1 MMPLWRW
8 LSSLSRNIFHKAR
21 LDEDLDE
28 EVRAYVEL
36 LADEKSRQGLDA
48 QQARRA
54 SLLEVGGI
62 EQIKEQVR
70 DVRRGAMIESILQDL
85 RYGVRVLIKNPAFTA
100 VAVLTLALGVGA
112 NTAIFSVVNA
122 VLLRPLPYP
131 DAQQLVWIWETH
143 PNIKVEP
150 ASLPNFTDW
159 KNQAGSFEGMAAF
172 ISSTL
177 ALTGEGE
184 PERIPTAFVVGDLF
198 SVLGVSP
205 ALGRSFLAE
214 EDKPGNARV
223 VILSHAM
230 WQRRFGGDRNI
241 INKSITLSGN
251 PYTVIGVLPQGFKH
265 PESGQRKLPELY
277 APLGRAPESAGRR
290 SDFLGVVAR
299 MKPGV
304 SLTQAQVEMN
314 TITAR
319 LSQQYPDSNANWGV
333 TLLPLHERVTGDV
346 SRALWLL
353 MGVVGFLLLI
363 ACVNVANLML
373 ARSAAR
379 GQEIAIR
386 RALGADRLR
395 LVRQFLTESV
405 LLSLVGG
412 ALGLLLA
419 KWGITALTSLSPG
432 NIPRLDEVRLN
443 WPVLVFTLAAS
454 LLTGLVFGL
463 FPALNA
469 TNPNLTASLK
479 EGGRGSTEGSRSAR
493 LRRALVVSEI
503 AIALMLLVGAGLMV
517 RSFMRLQEV
526 DPGFQPE
533 RVLAVDVALPGAKY
547 KEDER
552 VVGFFDQFLSRVKTQ
567 TGVESVAAIST
578 LPLSGSGDIITFE
591 IEGKTAL
598 ADSGSVD
605 AEYRIATPGYF
616 RTMRIP
622 LVKGNEFTERDTKDA
637 PYAMVINETFARRFF
652 PNEEPIGKR
661 INFGGTE
668 SPWRT
673 IVGMVK
679 DVRLQ
684 SLDTEPYPQMYVA
697 LAQAPRRS
705 MTMVVRTASDP
716 LSVIPFV
723 RNELATLDKDQPL
736 YNVRTMQQVMSESTA
751 RRRFNMM
758 LIAIFAF
765 LGLVLASVGI
775 YGVISYSVT
784 QRTHEIGVRMAL
796 GAEARDILKMI
807 VRQGMGMVILG
818 VGLGLGGAFGLTRVM
833 SSLLFGVSPTDLFT
847 FAGVSLIL
855 ATVALL
861 ACYIPARRA
870 TRVDPMIA
878 LRFE

>member
-1 MMPLWRW
+1 MPLWRW

-21 LDEDLDE
+21 LDEELDE
-28 EVRAYVEL
+28 EIRAYVEL
-36 LADEKSRQGLDA
+36 LADEKSKQGLDA

-62 EQIKEQVR
+62 EQVKEQVR
-70 DVRRGAMIESILQDL
+70 DVRRGATMEGILQDL
-85 RYGVRVLIKNPAFTA
+85 RYGVRVLIKSPGFTA
-100 VAVLTLALGVGA
+100 IAVLTLALGVGA

-131 DAQQLVWIWETH
+131 EPQQLVWIWETH
-143 PNIKVEP
+143 PNVKEET

-159 KNQAGSFEGMAAF
+159 KNQGQSFAGMAGFVSA
-172 ISSTL
+172 SL

-184 PERIPTAFVVGDLF
+184 PERLPTAFVVGDLF

-214 EDKPGNARV
+214 EDKPGNGRV
-223 VILSHAM
+223 VILSYAL

-251 PYTVIGVLPQGFKH
+251 PYTVIGVLPQDFKY
-265 PESGQRKLPELY
+265 PEPGQRKPPELY
-277 APLGRAPESAGRR
+277 APLGRAPESVGRR
-290 SDFLGVVAR
+290 SDFLGVIAR

-304 SLTQAQVEMN
+304 ALTQAQVEMN

-319 LSQQYPDSNANWGV
+319 LAQQYPDSNADWGV
-333 TLLPLHERVTGDV
+333 TLLPLHERITGDV
-346 SRALWLL
+346 SLALWLL

-373 ARSAAR
+373 ARSATR

-386 RALGADRLR
+386 RALGADRWR

-412 ALGLLLA
+412 TLGLLLA
-419 KWGITALTSLSPG
+419 TWGITLLTSLSPG

-443 WPVLVFTLAAS
+443 WPVLAFTLAAS

-469 TNPNLTASLK
+469 TNPNLIASLK
-479 EGGRGSTEGSRSAR
+479 EGGRSSTEGSRSAR

-503 AIALMLLVGAGLMV
+503 ALALMLLVGAGLMV
-517 RSFMRLQEV
+517 RSFVRLQEV

-533 RVLAVDVALPGAKY
+533 RVLAVDVALPGVKY

-552 VVGFFDQFLSRVKTQ
+552 VVGFFDQFLGRVKAQ
-567 TGVESVAAIST
+567 PGVESVGAIST
-578 LPLSGSGDIITFE
+578 LPMSGSGDIISFE
-591 IEGKTAL
+591 IEGRPEPVV
-598 ADSGSVD
+598 SGSVD
-605 AEYRIATPGYF
+605 AEYRIVTPDYF
-616 RTMRIP
+616 RTMSIP
-622 LVKGNEFTERDTKDA
+622 LAKGDGFTERETKDA
-637 PYAMVINETFARRFF
+637 PNAMLVNETFARRFF
-652 PNEEPIGKR
+652 PNEAAIGKR
-661 INFGGTE
+661 INLGDSDQPT
-668 SPWRT
+668 WRT
-673 IVGMVK
+673 IVGIVR

-684 SLDTEPYPQMYVA
+684 NLDVDPYPQMYAA
-697 LAQAPRRS
+697 LAQSPRRA
-705 MTMVVRTASDP
+705 MTMVVRTTSDP
-716 LSVIPFV
+716 MHVIPFV
-723 RNELATLDKDQPL
+723 RHELTTLDKDQPL

-751 RRRFNMM
+751 RRRFNML
-758 LIAIFAF
+758 LIAIFAC

-784 QRTHEIGVRMAL
+784 QRTHEIGIRMAL

-807 VRQGMGMVILG
+807 VRQGMGMVVLG
-818 VGLGLGGAFGLTRVM
+818 VGIGLGGAFGLTRVM
-833 SSLLFGVSPTDLFT
+833 SSLLFGVSPTDLLT
-847 FAGVSLIL
+847 FACVSLIL